1 MWVFYDIWHTFI
13 TILFPPACFI
23 CKKENVTLCTTCTAT
38 MARAFTFPYTYSYSY
53 FSFKDTS
60 VKQCIHAIKYY
71 HRPDLIEPLVKQSV
85 YELEVLTK
93 RHHNALLVPIPTT
106 RFRTLMRGYNQAER
120 IAKAYG
126 KILNIPVTSHVLIR
140 TKRNKRQVLT
150 RSKSERLQNQMNTF
164 IVNANSNLPERTII
178 LIDDV
183 TTTGATL
190 HEARRVL
197 LASGAKDV
205 FAYTLAH

>member
-1 MWVFYDIWHTFI
+1 
-13 TILFPPACFI
+13 
-23 CKKENVTLCTTCTAT
+23 
-38 MARAFTFPYTYSYSY
+38 
-53 FSFKDTS
+53 
-60 VKQCIHAIKYY
+60 
-71 HRPDLIEPLVKQSV
+71 
-85 YELEVLTK
+85 
-93 RHHNALLVPIPTT
+93 
-106 RFRTLMRGYNQAER
+106 MRGYNQAER